1 MGGKKDAKF
10 IAREM
15 LKYMI
20 KIDPKKQFITQIVF
34 DGASNVQKVGKIMA
48 QHYLQAKV
56 NHGVEHVVALVMEK
70 FVKMSPFK
78 EYSKFAKLVS
88 HL

>member
-1 MGGKKDAKF
+1 
-10 IAREM
+10 M

-48 QHYLQAKV
+48 QHYPQAEV
-56 NHGVEHVVALVMEK
+56 NHGVEHVVALVMEN

-78 EYSKFAKLVS
+78 EYSKFAS
-88 HL
+88 W